1 MTSRNSASRR
11 ALLSGAAAGSSL
23 LLAGFGKAPPDN
35 TGSFMPFGISSFSSN
50 RLRATN
56 SETVTLRWEYSRGE
70 MLGAQR
76 LRFLKLTLAGIA
88 QELVDLP
95 LNAREFQ
102 FTFNGPI
109 TVEIQA
115 HNGASSSNFVPRFS
129 AALTVNSSRNLFFR
143 GSFGSASQTP
153 FAPYLGYPQN
163 ASGNIASLTTEIEF
177 TQFVGFF
184 DQDSSGFIDP
194 LRPFM
199 SSEDAFRGLSF
210 SGFEAQQFGFRE
222 GAQFPPQLLNQPQ
235 LGRTNGMIYAGAI
248 IMNGE
253 PLPYKADDGDGQA
266 RVSVNTGQAATTA
279 SLGFDPIFVAI
290 PFLEV
295 GASPTLADIQLGN
308 LHQRLV
314 TSVFSNP
321 TFFPSGQTFGTN
333 TVTADR
339 RTGLSTGSIKGA
351 RTGIAVTPVNNGN
364 PFDALVDILSLEWSC
379 EYLPDRD
386 ILNVITLGR

>member
-1 MTSRNSASRR
+1 
-11 ALLSGAAAGSSL
+11 LISGAAAGSSL
-23 LLAGFGKAPPDN
+23 FLAGFGKAPPDN

-50 RLRATN
+50 RLRAAN
-56 SETVTLRWEYSRGE
+56 SERVTLRWEYSRGE
-70 MLGAQR
+70 LLGAQR
-76 LRFLKLTLAGIA
+76 LQFLRLHLAGIA
-88 QELVDLP
+88 EELVDLP
-95 LNAREFQ
+95 LNAREYV

-115 HNGASSSNFVPRFS
+115 HTDAPSSSFAPRFS
-129 AALTVNSSRNLFFR
+129 AALTVNSSRDLFFR
-143 GSFGSASQTP
+143 GSFRSASGSP
-153 FAPYLGYPQN
+153 NAPIMGYPQN
-163 ASGNIASLTTEIEF
+163 SSGNAASLTTQIEF

-184 DQDSSGFIDP
+184 DQDNNGFIDP
-194 LRPFM
+194 LRRFM
-199 SSEDAFRGLSF
+199 SSENAFRGLSF

-248 IMNGE
+248 VMNGE
-253 PLPYKADDGDGQA
+253 PLPYKADDGDGQG
-266 RVSVNTGQAATTA
+266 RVSVNTGQAATTT
-279 SLGFDPIFVAI
+279 SLGFDQIFVAI

-295 GASPTLADIQLGN
+295 GRSPTLADIHVGN
-308 LHQRLV
+308 LDQRLV

-321 TFFPSGQTFGTN
+321 TSLPSGQTFGTN

-351 RTGIAVTPVNNGN
+351 RTGISVTPVNNGN
-364 PFDALVDILSLEWSC
+364 PFDALVDILSLEWLC

-386 ILNVITLGR
+386 ILNVITTGR